1 MVWRLH
7 RGDCLDMMA
16 DLEADSVDALICDP
30 PYGLGKPPPIEDVLR
45 AWLAG
50 NDYTV
55 SGGGFMGRKW
65 DAFVPGPH
73 FWRLAFR
80 AMKPGA
86 HGVVF
91 AGQRTIDVMGIALR
105 LAGFEVRDLVG
116 WQYWSGF
123 PKSHDVSKAI
133 DRAAGAERK
142 DTGIVSSVTGR
153 RLSLGVEKYGAGQG
167 IPANINTI
175 TAPATPDAA
184 RWEGWGTALK
194 PCIEP
199 ALLVRKPLEGTV
211 AANALRCGTGGL
223 NVDGCR
229 YPFGDPAWPGP
240 DNSAESIN
248 AKHTGMDAATYARPD
263 GAALNLSTKPMPLVP
278 AHAHSLGR
286 WPANV
291 YACPKA
297 STAERER
304 GCDGL
309 PSWSAGELVS
319 RTEGS
324 AGMANP
330 RAGAGRTSTGRRNKH
345 PTVKPVKL
353 LRWLSRLCMGP
364 DGGTVLDPFAGSG
377 SCGVAAV
384 LEGFDYVGAELEADY
399 QPIAMA
405 RIGHA
410 VERPDLWIDT
420 RPGPPVDEATAE
432 EAEAEVAG
440 QVGLFGGES

>member
-1 MVWRLH
+1 MQRL
-7 RGDCLDMMA
+7 G
-16 DLEADSVDALICDP
+16 P
-30 PYGLGKPPPIEDVLR
+30 
-45 AWLAG
+45 
-50 NDYTV
+50 
-55 SGGGFMGRKW
+55 SGITGG
-65 DAFVPGPH
+65 AF
-73 FWRLAFR
+73 
-80 AMKPGA
+80 
-86 HGVVF
+86 
-91 AGQRTIDVMGIALR
+91 D
-105 LAGFEVRDLVG
+105 
-116 WQYWSGF
+116 
-123 PKSHDVSKAI
+123 
-133 DRAAGAERK
+133 
-142 DTGIVSSVTGR
+142 
-153 RLSLGVEKYGAGQG
+153 
-167 IPANINTI
+167 I

-184 RWEGWGTALK
+184 RFEGYGTALK
-194 PCIEP
+194 PCIEC

-211 AANALRCGTGGL
+211 AANALRWGTGGL

-240 DNSAESIN
+240 QNND
-248 AKHTGMDAATYARPD
+248 DLRRPGNMYRGHIYGD
-263 GAALNLSTKPMPLVP
+263 GDECWSSGSDV
-278 AHAHSLGR
+278 GR

-291 YACPKA
+291 YVCPKA

-309 PSWSAGELVS
+309 PTWSAAELVD

-330 RAGAGRTSTGRRNKH
+330 RAGAGRTSTGRRNRH

-399 QPIAMA
+399 QPIALA

>member
-1 MVWRLH
+1 
-7 RGDCLDMMA
+7 MA
-16 DLEADSVDALICDP
+16 GLEPESIDALVCDP
-30 PYGLGKPPPIEDVLR
+30 PYGLGKPPPIDRVLS

-50 NDYTV
+50 DTFEV

-73 FWRLAFR
+73 FWRLAYR

-133 DRAAGAERK
+133 DRAAGAEREVVGTRQ
-142 DTGIVSSVTGR
+142 TGAISPNGRGDRNAIPTYGSGHTLISV
-153 RLSLGVEKYGAGQG
+153 
-167 IPANINTI
+167 

-194 PCIEP
+194 PSIEP
-199 ALLVRKPLEGTV
+199 ALLIRKPLAGTV
-211 AANALRCGTGGL
+211 AGNVLRYGTGGI

-229 YPFGDPAWPGP
+229 YPFGDPGWPGP
-240 DNSAESIN
+240 DARQYDAFAKQTATAPGYDGGLNN
-248 AKHTGMDAATYARPD
+248 AAWNRRDAADR
-263 GAALNLSTKPMPLVP
+263 
-278 AHAHSLGR
+278 GR

-304 GCDGL
+304 GCDEL
-309 PSWSAGELVS
+309 PAWSAGQLVD
-319 RTEGS
+319 RKEGS
-324 AGMANP
+324 AGMNNP
-330 RAGAGRTSTGRRNKH
+330 RAGAGRTSKGRRNKH
-345 PTVKPVKL
+345 PTVKPVRL
-353 LRWLSRLCMGP
+353 LRWLSRLVTP
-364 DGGTVLDPFAGSG
+364 PGGTVLDPFAGSG

-384 LEGFDYVGAELEADY
+384 LEGFDYLGAELEADY
-399 QPIAMA
+399 QPIAEA
-405 RIGHA
+405 RIAHA
-410 VERPDLWIDT
+410 VARPDQWLDT
-420 RPGPPVDEATAE
+420 RPGLPVDDDTIEAA
-432 EAEAEVAG
+432 EAEAMG
-440 QVGLFGGES
+440 QIGLFGGGDE

>member
-1 MVWRLH
+1 MTWRLH
-7 RGDCLDMMA
+7 RGDCLDLMA
-16 DLEADSVDALICDP
+16 GLEPDSIDALVCDP
-30 PYGLGKPPPIEDVLR
+30 PYGLGKPPPIDRVLS

-50 NDYTV
+50 DTFEV

-73 FWRLAFR
+73 FWRLAFA

-133 DRAAGAERK
+133 DRAAGAEREVVGL
-142 DTGIVSSVTGR
+142 DRERIRRIGHGVSEHGIGLTQSTFGSASGPN
-153 RLSLGVEKYGAGQG
+153 AGK
-167 IPANINTI
+167 I

-194 PCIEP
+194 PSIEP
-199 ALLVRKPLEGTV
+199 ALLIRKPLDGTV
-211 AANALRCGTGGL
+211 AGNVLRYGTGGM

-240 DNSAESIN
+240 QQADSVTTPGN
-248 AKHTGMDAATYARPD
+248 AFAGVCYGQGGGH
-263 GAALNLSTKPMPLVP
+263 GASVTPP
-278 AHAHSLGR
+278 GR

-304 GCDGL
+304 GCEGL
-309 PSWSAGELVS
+309 PAWSAGQLVD
-319 RTEGS
+319 RKEGS
-324 AGMANP
+324 AGMNNP
-330 RAGAGRTSTGRRNKH
+330 RAGAGRTSKGRRNKH
-345 PTVKPVKL
+345 PTVKPVRL
-353 LRWLSRLCMGP
+353 LRWLSRLVTP
-364 DGGTVLDPFAGSG
+364 PGGTVLDPFAGSG

-384 LEGFDYVGAELEADY
+384 LEGFDYLGAELEADY
-399 QPIAMA
+399 QPIAEA
-405 RIGHA
+405 RIAHA
-410 VERPDLWIDT
+410 VARPDQWLDT
-420 RPGPPVDEATAE
+420 RPGLPVDDDTIEAA
-432 EAEAEVAG
+432 EAEAMG
-440 QVGLFGGES
+440 QIGLFGGGDE